1 MQGGIENWA
10 HNTNCSNDDDATHG
24 IDDDDDDDDTDNDN
38 YNYSDNYNDDDENNI
53 VGITV
58 RPW

>member
-1 MQGGIENWA
+1 MQGEIENWA

-24 IDDDDDDDDTDNDN
+24 IDDDDDDDIDIDNDN
-38 YNYSDNYNDDDENNI
+38 YNYNDDDKNNI